1 MCVPIRARMRPC
13 LGGCGRAAW
22 QYEARASTLTA
33 QRFRVLVT
41 GGCSKIGSEGNGT
54 RATLGLVAA
63 HPCMLR
69 MLLRSK
75 QSSTESAH
83 ARCICPII
91 DRYVLSHRSLVD
103 DYCMCMLQEGVRGTL
118 HVM

>member
-1 MCVPIRARMRPC
+1 MLACVRVSVGVAVLRGSTKRG
-13 LGGCGRAAW
+13 LG
-22 QYEARASTLTA
+22 SLTA
-33 QRFRVLVT
+33 HSSR

-83 ARCICPII
+83 ACCICPTI